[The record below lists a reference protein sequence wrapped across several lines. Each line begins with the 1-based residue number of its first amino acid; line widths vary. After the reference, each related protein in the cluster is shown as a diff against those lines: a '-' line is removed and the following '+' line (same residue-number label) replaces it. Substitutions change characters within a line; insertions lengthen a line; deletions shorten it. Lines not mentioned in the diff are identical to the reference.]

1 MGTKGTEPGSFSKIL
16 SSVIDKHLSTAGI
29 SRNRAAEEI
38 KVSQPRV
45 NRILNGSRPMYVDEL
60 YELATLLR
68 TSPSS
73 LSTEAEYRLRAQAEK
88 ELAEGRVAEYVEDID
103 PVQYVQE
110 TEAKLASI
118 TDFEIGLAA
127 HGQKRDQLQF
137 DEYAE

>member
-1 MGTKGTEPGSFSKIL
+1 MENSKGNEITLIL
-16 SSVIDKHLSTAGI
+16 SRILSQKADELGLTLRDIQEISGVSHSTIGRIFKGETAIDIDKFSAVAKALGLA
-29 SRNRAAEEI
+29 
-38 KVSQPRV
+38 PWRV
-45 NRILNGSRPMYVDEL
+45 FR
-60 YELATLLR
+60 
-68 TSPSS
+68 
-73 LSTEAEYRLRAQAEK
+73 QAER
-88 ELAEGRVAEYVEDID
+88 ELAEGRVAERVEDID